1 MTIYFI
7 TGNQHKL
14 AEIQAVLPQ
23 VEQLDVDLPEL
34 QEISPDVI
42 IRAKL
47 QEAFKY
53 HQGPCMVEDT
63 GLYLECLWS
72 LPWPLIK
79 RFIKGMGTQGLAELA
94 QKYENRKAQAKTYIG
109 YAESPED
116 IHIFEGSIEGEI
128 VLPRK
133 GSAFGWDPIFQPFWS
148 QKTFAEMTSEEKNAI
163 SMRRKA
169 VEALKTF
176 LAKK

>member
-1 MTIYFI
+1 MMTIYFI

-23 VEQLDVDLPEL
+23 VEQLDVNLPEL

-63 GLYLECLWS
+63 GLYLECL
-72 LPWPLIK
+72 
-79 RFIKGMGTQGLAELA
+79 
-94 QKYENRKAQAKTYIG
+94 
-109 YAESPED
+109 
-116 IHIFEGSIEGEI
+116 
-128 VLPRK
+128 
-133 GSAFGWDPIFQPFWS
+133 
-148 QKTFAEMTSEEKNAI
+148 
-163 SMRRKA
+163 
-169 VEALKTF
+169 
-176 LAKK
+176 